1 MNLYDFGTT
10 MFKVR
15 PPLFIKSGT
24 AIRFDIRELKETEK
38 DTQITIK
45 KDGRRFSFVV
55 TKNPATLPTKRK

>member
-45 KDGRRFSFVV
+45 NDDRRFSLVA
-55 TKNPATLPTKRK
+55 TKNPATLPVKRK